1 MAPRPVAL
9 AALVAAL
16 ALLDASLAFH
26 NVWPTP
32 AIAWHGELSV
42 ELAALLLILAAARRG
57 TDRPPVR
64 APLVRLLAI
73 LWLLLVIGHYA
84 DVTTPALYGRDINLY
99 WDIRYIP
106 DVAAMITTAVPV
118 WARIAVTVALAIVV
132 VVLYTIFRW
141 ALGRVVAAMDDR
153 RVRRAASVVS
163 AALMLVFLAQQTGE
177 RMPSVPEFATPVS
190 ATYARQIRLVA
201 GAMSASKTLAP
212 SPAMD
217 GDLALTRGA
226 DVFLIFIEA
235 YGAVAYERP
244 DIAPRLVAKRAELDA
259 AIRDTGRRAV
269 SAFVDSPTFGG
280 SSWLAHIS
288 LMSGVEVRDPETNAR
303 LMTERRETV
312 VTDFARRGYRTVAL
326 MPGLRQRWPEGGFY
340 GFDEIYGAARLDYRG
355 PEFGWFAIPD
365 QFTLAK
371 FDTLELDR
379 ESRPNLF
386 VFYPTISTHF
396 PFSPTPP
403 YQPAWDRIF
412 DAHPWDGPTVIRAYA
427 QQPDWTHFAPGYVDA
442 VSYTYAT
449 LAGYLRKHAGRDI
462 VFVIL
467 GDHQPAAAVSGEGAS
482 WSVPV
487 HVVASRP
494 AIVERLMARGFHA
507 GLTPARPALCRMHA
521 LLPILVDAFGDRQP
535 SAPSSAAERGRAAY
549 SF

>member
-1 MAPRPVAL
+1 MAPRAVAL
-9 AALVAAL
+9 AALAAAL
-16 ALLDASLAFH
+16 ALLDASLSFH

-32 AIAWHGELSV
+32 AIGWRGELSV
-42 ELAALLLILAAARRG
+42 ELAALLLILAAGRWRSDHSVAAG
-57 TDRPPVR
+57 V
-64 APLVRLLAI
+64 LRLLAVV
-73 LWLLLVIGHYA
+73 WLLLVIGHYA

-99 WDIRYIP
+99 WDVRYMP
-106 DVAAMITTAVPV
+106 DVAAMITTAVPP
-118 WARIAVTVALAIVV
+118 WITIAVVVALAIVV
-132 VVLYTIFRW
+132 AALYAIFRW

-153 RVRRAASVVS
+153 RVRIGSAIAA
-163 AALMLVFLAQQTGE
+163 AAMILLFVAQQVTD
-177 RMPSVPEFATPVS
+177 RAPAVPRFATPVV
-190 ATYARQIRLVA
+190 ATYARQARLVA
-201 GAMSASKTLAP
+201 GAMGASMTLAP
-212 SPAMD
+212 SPPMD
-217 GDLALTRGA
+217 GDLALARGA
-226 DVFLIFIEA
+226 DVFLVFIEA
-235 YGAVAYERP
+235 YGAVAFERA
-244 DIAPRLVAKRAELDA
+244 DIAPRLVAARAVLDA
-259 AIRDTGRRAV
+259 AVRDTGRRAV
-269 SAFVDSPTFGG
+269 STFVDSPTFGG

-303 LMTERRETV
+303 LMTEHRDTV

-326 MPGLRQRWPEGGFY
+326 MPGLRQRWPEGAFY
-340 GFDEIYGAARLDYRG
+340 GFDDVYGAPRLDYRG

-379 ESRPNLF
+379 APRPNLF

-403 YQPAWDRIF
+403 YQPAWHRIF
-412 DAHPWDGPTVIRAYA
+412 DAHPWDGPDVIRAYA
-427 QQPDWTHFAPGYVDA
+427 QQPDWTHFAPGYVYA
-442 VSYTYAT
+442 VAYTYET

-494 AIVERLMARGFHA
+494 AILDRLLARGFHT
-507 GLTPARPALCRMHA
+507 GLVPARPALCRMHA
-521 LLPILVDAFGDRQP
+521 LLPILLDALGNRQS
-535 SAPSSAAERGRAAY
+535 SAPSSAAGRGRAVY
-549 SF
+549 PF

>member
-1 MAPRPVAL
+1 MAPRAVAL
-9 AALVAAL
+9 AALAAAL
-16 ALLDASLAFH
+16 ALLDASLSFH

-32 AIAWHGELSV
+32 AIGWRGELSV
-42 ELAALLLILAAARRG
+42 ELAALLLILAAWRWRSDHSVAAG
-57 TDRPPVR
+57 V
-64 APLVRLLAI
+64 LRLLAVV
-73 LWLLLVIGHYA
+73 WLLLVIGHYA

-99 WDIRYIP
+99 WDVRYMP
-106 DVAAMITTAVPV
+106 DVAAMITTAVPP
-118 WARIAVTVALAIVV
+118 WITIAVLVALAIVV
-132 VVLYTIFRW
+132 AALYAIFRW

-153 RVRRAASVVS
+153 RVRIGSAIAA
-163 AALMLVFLAQQTGE
+163 AAMILLFVAQQVTD
-177 RMPSVPEFATPVS
+177 RAPAVPRFATPVV
-190 ATYARQIRLVA
+190 ATYARQARLVA
-201 GAMSASKTLAP
+201 GAMGASMTLAP
-212 SPAMD
+212 SPPMD
-217 GDLALTRGA
+217 GDLALARGA
-226 DVFLIFIEA
+226 DVFLVFIEA
-235 YGAVAYERP
+235 YGAVAFERA
-244 DIAPRLVAKRAELDA
+244 DIAPRLVAARAVLDA
-259 AIRDTGRRAV
+259 AVRDTGRRAV
-269 SAFVDSPTFGG
+269 STFVDSPTFGG

-303 LMTERRETV
+303 LMTEHRDTV

-326 MPGLRQRWPEGGFY
+326 MPGLRQRWPEGAFY
-340 GFDEIYGAARLDYRG
+340 GFDDVYGAPRLDYRG

-379 ESRPNLF
+379 APRPNLF

-403 YQPAWDRIF
+403 YQPAWNRIF
-412 DAHPWDGPTVIRAYA
+412 DAHPWDGPDVIRAYA

-442 VSYTYAT
+442 VAYTYET

-467 GDHQPAAAVSGEGAS
+467 GDHQPAAAVSGEGGS

-494 AIVERLMARGFHA
+494 AILDRLLARGFHT
-507 GLTPARPALCRMHA
+507 GLVPARPALCRMHA
-521 LLPILVDAFGDRQP
+521 LLPILLDALGNRQS
-535 SAPSSAAERGRAAY
+535 SAPSSAAGRGRAVY
-549 SF
+549 PF

>member
-1 MAPRPVAL
+1 VAPRAVAL
-9 AALVAAL
+9 AALAAAL
-16 ALLDASLAFH
+16 ALLDASLSFH

-32 AIAWHGELSV
+32 AIGWRGELSV
-42 ELAALLLILAAARRG
+42 ELAALLLILAAWRWRSDHSVAAG
-57 TDRPPVR
+57 V
-64 APLVRLLAI
+64 LRLLAVV
-73 LWLLLVIGHYA
+73 WLLLVIGHYA

-99 WDIRYIP
+99 WDVRYMP
-106 DVAAMITTAVPV
+106 DVAAMITTAVPP
-118 WARIAVTVALAIVV
+118 WITIAVVVALAIVV
-132 VVLYTIFRW
+132 AALYAIFRW

-153 RVRRAASVVS
+153 HVRAGAAI
-163 AALMLVFLAQQTGE
+163 AAAAMILLFVAQQVTD
-177 RMPSVPEFATPVS
+177 RAPAVPRFATPVV
-190 ATYARQIRLVA
+190 ATYARQARLVA
-201 GAMSASKTLAP
+201 GAMGASMTLAP
-212 SPAMD
+212 SPPMD
-217 GDLALTRGA
+217 GDLALARGA
-226 DVFLIFIEA
+226 DVFLVFIEA
-235 YGAVAYERP
+235 YGAVAFERA
-244 DIAPRLVAKRAELDA
+244 DIAPRLVAARAVLDA
-259 AIRDTGRRAV
+259 AVRDTGRRAV
-269 SAFVDSPTFGG
+269 STFVDSPTFGG

-303 LMTERRETV
+303 LMTEHRDTV

-326 MPGLRQRWPEGGFY
+326 MPGLRQRWPEGAFY
-340 GFDEIYGAARLDYRG
+340 GFDDVYGAPRLDYRG

-379 ESRPNLF
+379 APRPNLF

-403 YQPAWDRIF
+403 YQPAWHRIF
-412 DAHPWDGPTVIRAYA
+412 DAHPWDGPDVIRAYA

-442 VSYTYAT
+442 VAYTYET

-494 AIVERLMARGFHA
+494 AILDRLLARGFHT
-507 GLTPARPALCRMHA
+507 GLVPARPALCRMHA
-521 LLPILVDAFGDRQP
+521 LLPILLDALGNRQS
-535 SAPSSAAERGRAAY
+535 SAPSSAAGRGRAVY
-549 SF
+549 PF